1 MASINIDKI
10 PNQAS
15 SIINT
20 STSKL
25 VNNTEISKQDT
36 AKNAVIEALKKVDSN
51 WEGDE
56 LRILFDS
63 ILKGLKL

>member
-1 MASINIDKI
+1 LASINIDKI